1 MQIDSLRYF
10 YDVATLK
17 SISKVAQQSH
27 ISQPALSQQLLK
39 LEKKLGVTL
48 LNRSN
53 KGVELTKEGE
63 ILLKYSKEIILS
75 YDHLLEELEEL
86 EQNENNLVLEVNSVP
101 GNFLISASIT
111 EILKQLKGYYISFN
125 ENYENNPYIN
135 LLHNKVQI
143 VIGNEK
149 LEEENLV
156 STYIGEDEIVA
167 VVGKNTLGNNME
179 LLPEIV
185 FENNILKNVNIKSK
199 SKKVLLR
206 TNSLHTAKQ
215 MLQMNISYCFLPK
228 MCIKE
233 ELNKGTLK
241 IISENNIKYPFYI
254 TYKKDIKRSLKSK
267 INSIST
273 KLQYKLKCD

>member
-185 FENNILKNVNIKSK
+185 FENNILKNVNIKSN